1 MLHYAIIKM
10 ISHVSSLFTHSLLF
24 ILLFLIS
31 IHSYSILYP
40 LSQLL
45 SLSHFILSLLSSFQ
59 VPILLLALP
68 LFLFRSFF
76 ITLSILLSYFQL
88 FISPLVFMP
97 LSLLSLF
104 LVPFLLLL
112 YLIFELM
119 VLFFALNLEYL
130 ELILFQEF

>member
-10 ISHVSSLFTHSLLF
+10 ISHVSSLFTLFFIHS
-24 ILLFLIS
+24 FLIY
-31 IHSYSILYP
+31 SYSILYP

-45 SLSHFILSLLSSFQ
+45 SLSHFILSLLFSIQ
-59 VPILLLALP
+59 VPILLLVLP

-76 ITLSILLSYFQL
+76 ITFSILLSYFQL
-88 FISPLVFMP
+88 FIKPLVFMP

-119 VLFFALNLEYL
+119 VLFFVLNLEYL